1 MQFNKVNNI
10 KEQYRSAVRISLK
23 AVVVSSVWP
32 GHMLMCFLS
41 HMAALVGDL
50 AGPYF
55 FPLLVLVTGA
65 WTPGVG
71 AHVLVAGIASLVSA
85 TRSRGWMVGFQWK
98 PLESIF

>member
-1 MQFNKVNNI
+1 MLENI
-10 KEQYRSAVRISLK
+10 RVLLDMMLGQNMNFFTRLKCGRLSEMSFFKNDFFLHGIKCNLTKLTTLKSSTDRQISLK

-55 FPLLVLVTGA
+55 FLCL
-65 WTPGVG
+65 
-71 AHVLVAGIASLVSA
+71 SL
-85 TRSRGWMVGFQWK
+85 
-98 PLESIF
+98 

>member
-55 FPLLVLVTGA
+55 FLCL
-65 WTPGVG
+65 
-71 AHVLVAGIASLVSA
+71 SL
-85 TRSRGWMVGFQWK
+85 
-98 PLESIF
+98 

>member
-10 KEQYRSAVRISLK
+10 KEQYRSADIFKGGSGQQCVTWAHAHVFPKSHGCTCWRSCRSL
-23 AVVVSSVWP
+23 
-32 GHMLMCFLS
+32 
-41 HMAALVGDL
+41 
-50 AGPYF
+50 F